1 MSARP
6 LKNLEPRYHNDNLV
20 LTAKDMAEAIA
31 FKKDKQ
37 GFTKA
42 LRQVKHWTD
51 SGLLQIITDL
61 DTGSGVAREY
71 EDEPSVM
78 IAAILQELVLFGWT
92 IEKLEPI
99 AAKLYHEFEEGD
111 PDDVFFAALTGDYT
125 GYLALEFDVDARG
138 RLKLEKVHT
147 FSTTP
152 GEPSLEE
159 SLPKARSVLLLDL
172 GAIAD
177 RITWPGVEIA

>member
-1 MSARP
+1 MNARP
-6 LKNLEPRYHNDNLV
+6 LKNPEPRYHHGNLV
-20 LTAKDMAEAIA
+20 LTAKDVAEAIS

-61 DTGSGVAREY
+61 ETGSGVAREY
-71 EDEPSVM
+71 EDEPTVM

-92 IEKLEPI
+92 IDKMEPI
-99 AAKLYHEFEEGD
+99 AARLYKDFEEGD
-111 PDDVFFAALTGDYT
+111 PGDVFFAALTGEFS
-125 GYLALEFDVDARG
+125 GYLALEFGVDSRG

-147 FSTTP
+147 FSTAP
-152 GEPSLEE
+152 DEPPLAE

-177 RITWPGVEIA
+177 RITWPGIEIA